1 MPIGNKLVGL
11 RIRSKIAHLLKG
23 GPCETGSTP
32 PESDARREV
41 QDAQGRMN
49 LLVVE
54 DDAALR
60 TSLSHIFAS
69 FGHRVRCAADGF
81 SAIPSQTQSKP

>member
-1 MPIGNKLVGL
+1 MRLDPHHQDLMRGERCKMPK
-11 RIRSKIAHLLKG
+11 A
-23 GPCETGSTP
+23 T
-32 PESDARREV
+32 
-41 QDAQGRMN
+41 MN